1 MTGPPQVRGDIMT
14 TADQSVDPTDQT
26 VEMPSAEE
34 DEFVQ
39 AQVFQ
44 REVDHPEEFHN
55 AFVDGLMSNEID
67 AALTVPADQPL
78 IVAEDEM
85 IEAQVFQA
93 QMDAGE
99 EEYLAKHPGKG

>member
-1 MTGPPQVRGDIMT
+1 MTGPPEVRGDIMT
-14 TADQSVDPTDQT
+14 TADQPVDPSDQT

-44 REVDHPEEFHN
+44 REVDHPEEFRN
-55 AFVDGLMSNEID
+55 AFVDGLLSNEIKAD
-67 AALTVPADQPL
+67 LSVPADEPL

-93 QMDAGE
+93 QMASAS
-99 EEYLAKHPGKG
+99 EEYLLKHPDKG

>member
-1 MTGPPQVRGDIMT
+1 
-14 TADQSVDPTDQT
+14 
-26 VEMPSAEE
+26 MPSAEE
-34 DEFVQ
+34 DEFIQ

-55 AFVDGLMSNEID
+55 AFVDGLLSNEVD
-67 AALTVPADQPL
+67 ADLSVPDDEPL

-93 QMDAGE
+93 QMDSAS
-99 EEYLAKHPGKG
+99 EEYVAKHPK